1 MAKETYKKICSLL
14 EDYRMADAIGLLNKK
29 AKQLSDRP
37 AIDRLAQLSETYR
50 YMMHYLVEGVQD
62 SGRDRLYSDLC
73 GQLLSIAEG
82 LERQSAIA
90 EGTSHYCAT
99 IRLSKIRKSSVD
111 RLLDDYSALRAEMM
125 LAEAAGSTDNSL
137 LESREDIFE
146 NLFNAVY
153 TLYDSKDTCAYL
165 RDFMMSENADRNI
178 NSLIVS
184 ALTLG
189 LLEFYDRHR
198 LNLLLDIYDF
208 SIDPFIS
215 ARALAGIVLAIAAS
229 PDAVGAD
236 PAIVARI
243 SLWNDTEEMRRRL
256 RETIRV
262 IVGTRDTERLS
273 TKMNEEVLPEL
284 MKLRPDLLNNIKK
297 MGGDFDPAS
306 IEDNPEWQEI
316 LEKSGLEKK
325 MRELGEMQSEGA
337 DLMMVTFSKLKE
349 FPFFRLAYSWFVP
362 FYVENPHAALPE
374 EIRRLM
380 TGIDG
385 LADMMCESDKYSLA
399 LSFRQMP
406 DTQRQIISSQFS
418 AQCEQL
424 KAELE
429 DKRLKSSAPEF
440 DTNVLLAVRDL
451 YRFFKLYRQRRDFN
465 DPFAKPFDFINL
477 PGISDVL
484 SSDNEMMR
492 IVAEFYF
499 TRGYYK
505 EALPLLETLA
515 GTEADDFSIWEKIG
529 YSLQQQG
536 RLKEALEAYEKSE
549 LLKTPGTWLMRRLAS
564 LYRRT
569 GNPEKAIPYYGRL
582 LEKDPDNVSLIM
594 NAGNASY
601 EAGDMES
608 ALRHFYHA
616 NYLAPENIKVI
627 RTLAWMQLL
636 GGNIDKSRDSYARLI
651 ARPDATSSDRMNAG
665 HAAMLSGDLKD
676 AEHHYLDAAHNSF
689 EDFRMAYLADLPTLA
704 NLGLDRHIFN
714 IMLDNIK
721 WKSDGTNSN
730 R

>member
-1 MAKETYKKICSLL
+1 MAKEIYKKTSGLL
-14 EDYRMADAIGLLNKK
+14 EDYRMADAIALLNNS
-29 AKQLSDRP
+29 ARQLSDRTS
-37 AIDRLAQLSETYR
+37 IDRLSQLSETYR
-50 YMMHYLVEGVQD
+50 YMMHYLVEGVED

-73 GQLLSIAEG
+73 AQLLTIAET
-82 LERQSAIA
+82 LDRRACIN
-90 EGTSHYCAT
+90 EGTSHYCASL
-99 IRLSKIRKSSVD
+99 RLSEIRKSTISS
-111 RLLDDYSALRAEMM
+111 LLNDYSGLHAEMM
-125 LAEAAGSTDNSL
+125 LADAAGTQDNSL
-137 LESREDIFE
+137 LERREDIFE

-153 TLYDSKDTCAYL
+153 TLFDSKDTCTAL
-165 RDFMMSENADRNI
+165 GDFMKSENADRNI
-178 NSLIVS
+178 NALIVS

-208 SIDPFIS
+208 SIDSFIS

-229 PDAVGAD
+229 PQAVAAD

-273 TKMNEEVLPEL
+273 SKMKEEVLPEL

-306 IEDNPEWQEI
+306 IEDNPEWQEM

-349 FPFFRLAYSWFVP
+349 FPFFRLAYAWFVP
-362 FYVENPHAALPE
+362 FYVENPHASLPE

-380 TGIDG
+380 SGIDG

-399 LSFRQMP
+399 LSFKQMP
-406 DTQRQIISSQFS
+406 ETQRQIISSQFS

-429 DKRLKSSAPEF
+429 DKRLKSAAPDF
-440 DTNVLLAVRDL
+440 DLDVLLAVRDL

-465 DPFAKPFDFINL
+465 DPFATPFDFINL
-477 PGISDVL
+477 PAIREVL
-484 SSDNEMMR
+484 SSDNEMLR
-492 IVAEFYF
+492 IIAEFYF

-515 GTEADDFSIWEKIG
+515 DTEADDYSIWEKIG

-536 RLKEALEAYEKSE
+536 RLKEALDAYEKSE

-569 GNPEKAIPYYGRL
+569 AHPDKSIPYYARL

-594 NAGNASY
+594 NAGNACY
-601 EAGDMES
+601 EAGDMEA

-616 NYLAPENIKVI
+616 DYLVPENIKVI

-636 GGNIDKSRDSYARLI
+636 GGNIEKSRDSYSRLI
-651 ARPDATSSDRMNAG
+651 SRQEATSSDRMNAG
-665 HAAMLSGDLKD
+665 HAAMLAGDLKEAERLYID
-676 AEHHYLDAAHNSF
+676 ASRGNF

-704 NLGLDRHIFN
+704 GLGLDRRVFN

-721 WKSDGTNSN
+721 WKFDEF
-730 R
+730 